1 MATLTILFIGFAVM
15 LGAWFWWVV
24 PKSRYRWAGIV
35 TFALILAGTYATATE
50 LLSRTKPIS
59 LEWMARNTQSAEV
72 LAYAWEE
79 GKAIYVWLLLP
90 GISEPRAYAIPWSI
104 QTMQQL
110 QQGREG
116 GGEEGF
122 MLMLPFQWSWED
134 RESPFHPVP
143 QPKMPDKG
151 GQPVPETYDMPEQ
164 GI

>member
-1 MATLTILFIGFAVM
+1 MATLTILFIGFAVA

-24 PKSRYRWAGIV
+24 PKSHYRRIGIV

-59 LEWMARNTQSAEV
+59 LEWVERNAQSAEV

-79 GKAIYVWLLLP
+79 GVAIYIWLLLP
-90 GISEPRAYAIPWSI
+90 GIGEPRAYALPWSLH
-104 QTMQQL
+104 TMRQL
-110 QQGREG
+110 QQGSEEG
-116 GGEEGF
+116 GEQGF
-122 MLMLPFQWSWED
+122 MLTLPFQWSWED

-151 GQPVPETYDMPEQ
+151 GQPTPEIYDMPEQ